1 MNYTDIV
8 TVTSEMFSTT
18 VLPDLMSTD
27 FFATSDFSSTSDFAS
42 MGIESTTDFVPTTL
56 PPETG
61 IREWLLDVVVKNSAV
76 KGGFWQGFLASLS
89 VVIVSELADK
99 TFFIA
104 AIMAMKHSRIIVF
117 SGAISALI
125 FMTVLSAAFGWV
137 ATVVPRVYTHYISA
151 ALFAIFGLKML
162 RDGWKMDPNEGQE
175 ELDEVQTELKRR
187 EEQGS
192 PSPSKTEDSSG
203 RPESPQLSRVDSQA
217 TLNPRTPEARKTS
230 RPKSLMISD
239 SRKSPERQVRFSP
252 EIIKS
257 DVTYR
262 IPNGTKSPQSIEQTS
277 VHDSITDGEASQ
289 SNVRQRLS
297 ITDRK
302 ESISPERD
310 SGIGLKSPQNSKT
323 EYKSPESESHTG
335 LKSPEA
341 NVSSQKTLEANVT
354 GQKSEMQ
361 SEVSPEDPQAG
372 PSNRPEM
379 REDKE
384 ETAEMLEQGL
394 AERRKRRSAVYK
406 VLLQAAT
413 LTFLAEWGDRSQL
426 ATVVL
431 ATREDVFGVVV
442 GGSLGHAL
450 CTGLAVIG
458 GRMVAQKISVR
469 TVTIIGG
476 LVFLFFAVSALVMGP
491 GE

>member
-187 EEQGS
+187 EEQ
-192 PSPSKTEDSSG
+192 
-203 RPESPQLSRVDSQA
+203 
-217 TLNPRTPEARKTS
+217 
-230 RPKSLMISD
+230 
-239 SRKSPERQVRFSP
+239 
-252 EIIKS
+252 
-257 DVTYR
+257 
-262 IPNGTKSPQSIEQTS
+262 
-277 VHDSITDGEASQ
+277 
-289 SNVRQRLS
+289 
-297 ITDRK
+297 
-302 ESISPERD
+302 
-310 SGIGLKSPQNSKT
+310 
-323 EYKSPESESHTG
+323 
-335 LKSPEA
+335 
-341 NVSSQKTLEANVT
+341 
-354 GQKSEMQ
+354 
-361 SEVSPEDPQAG
+361 
-372 PSNRPEM
+372 
-379 REDKE
+379 EDKE

>member
-1 MNYTDIV
+1 MCQLSTIV
-8 TVTSEMFSTT
+8 NCAVVLKTVYFQGLKMLRVRSVGLGT
-18 VLPDLMSTD
+18 LA
-27 FFATSDFSSTSDFAS
+27 FFACWILTDAQNQVPGPSSSPA
-42 MGIESTTDFVPTTL
+42 TD
-56 PPETG
+56 
-61 IREWLLDVVVKNSAV
+61 NAAV
-76 KGGFWQGFLASLS
+76 KGSFWQGFLASLS

-117 SGAISALI
+117 SGAISALV

-162 RDGWKMDPNEGQE
+162 RDGWKMDPSEGQE

-187 EEQGS
+187 EEQ
-192 PSPSKTEDSSG
+192 
-203 RPESPQLSRVDSQA
+203 
-217 TLNPRTPEARKTS
+217 
-230 RPKSLMISD
+230 
-239 SRKSPERQVRFSP
+239 
-252 EIIKS
+252 
-257 DVTYR
+257 
-262 IPNGTKSPQSIEQTS
+262 
-277 VHDSITDGEASQ
+277 
-289 SNVRQRLS
+289 
-297 ITDRK
+297 
-302 ESISPERD
+302 
-310 SGIGLKSPQNSKT
+310 
-323 EYKSPESESHTG
+323 
-335 LKSPEA
+335 
-341 NVSSQKTLEANVT
+341 
-354 GQKSEMQ
+354 
-361 SEVSPEDPQAG
+361 
-372 PSNRPEM
+372 
-379 REDKE
+379 EDKE
-384 ETAEMLEQGL
+384 ETVEMLEQGQ
-394 AERRKRRSAVYK
+394 AETKRRKRNAVLK

-476 LVFLFFAVSALVMGP
+476 LVFLFFAVSALIMGP